1 MGRERT
7 EWFDMHPTIATTE
20 SGDVVDFQSIL
31 ANPIIKIGETVQVAS
46 EQSLATLDVLKTW
59 FLHYEE
65 RQNRTYNNNEI
76 QSSRLRVLD
85 LIYLKNQGINL
96 FLNPSDQALLDHLT
110 GVQNQEDFKVSSR
123 FKGDLWS
130 FQKKG
135 LIGYV
140 ICISLVLELV

>member
-1 MGRERT
+1 MKSVKIER
-7 EWFDMHPTIATTE
+7 ITTTK
-20 SGDVVDFQSIL
+20 F
-31 ANPIIKIGETVQVAS
+31 NPQ
-46 EQSLATLDVLKTW
+46 D
-59 FLHYEE
+59 Y
-65 RQNRTYNNNEI
+65 
-76 QSSRLRVLD
+76 VLD

-130 FQKKG
+130 FQKRG

>member
-76 QSSRLRVLD
+76 QSSRLR
-85 LIYLKNQGINL
+85 Y
-96 FLNPSDQALLDHLT
+96 
-110 GVQNQEDFKVSSR
+110 
-123 FKGDLWS
+123 
-130 FQKKG
+130 
-135 LIGYV
+135 
-140 ICISLVLELV
+140 